1 MKWTTARIRAAKGQQ
16 KLACLTAYDY
26 ATATLIDGA
35 GVPLALV
42 GDSLAMAMLGYTT
55 TLPVTMDE
63 MLHHTAAVVRGVKD
77 ALVVADM
84 PFLSYQVSLEQGI
97 ANAGRFIKEAGADA
111 VKVEGGAFRAPLV
124 AALKQNGI
132 PVLGH
137 IGLTPQ
143 SIKQVGGYKVQGRA
157 PEQVAQLL
165 ADAAALEDAGC
176 FALVLECVPEP
187 VGRQLTAA
195 VGIPTIGIGAGRY
208 CDGQILVT
216 HDMLGL
222 HSTLTPRFAKRY
234 AELGATMTAAFGAY
248 KAEVETGTF
257 PSDEHA
263 YYAQLSRRRRSTG
276 SRVSMLSH
284 SLNCTR
290 ARCRL

>member
-124 AALKQNGI
+124 EALKQNGI

-165 ADAAALEDAGC
+165 ADAAALEAAGC

-234 AELGATMTAAFGAY
+234 AELGATMSTAFATY
-248 KAEVETGTF
+248 KDEVEAGTF

-263 YYAQLSRRRRSTG
+263 Y
-276 SRVSMLSH
+276 
-284 SLNCTR
+284 
-290 ARCRL
+290 